1 MTSSTSSFNVFPSL
15 AIGITQLSGEDN
27 VKFLQGQ
34 LTCDL
39 EQLSMQRS
47 ALGAHC
53 DAKGKMLAVLRLI
66 QCGETILALQ
76 AQENTEPHLPSLKKY
91 AVFSKVEIIDATEQY
106 HCTGLTGT
114 DALAWVNSLSDKQ
127 LSNEQDTIET
137 QYGVISS
144 FPLMVNDEPRLLIIS
159 TQPQHQALTDA
170 LSQLTFTQRS
180 NQHWFALD
188 NLSGTPQITP
198 ALQSEH
204 VPQMLNMQM
213 INGISFNKGCYIG
226 QETVA
231 RMHYRGLNKRAMFI
245 LSSSSHTNAQAG
257 DSLERQIGDN
267 WRNAGT
273 IVSVSNLDEQT
284 IACAI
289 LPSDIELESQLRLK
303 EGDTDALFTLS
314 TPPYFNA

>member
-1 MTSSTSSFNVFPSL
+1 MTQPTNSFNVFPSL
-15 AIGITQLSGEDN
+15 AIGVTQLTGEDN
-27 VKFLQGQ
+27 NKFLQGQ

-39 EQLSMQRS
+39 EQLSPQQS
-47 ALGAHC
+47 VLGAHC
-53 DAKGKMLAVLRLI
+53 DAKGKMLAILRLI
-66 QCGETILALQ
+66 QCGDAILALQ
-76 AQENTEPHLPSLKKY
+76 AQQNTQSHLPSLKKY
-91 AVFSKVEIIDATEQY
+91 AVFSKVEIVDATEQY
-106 HCTGLTGT
+106 HCTGLSGT
-114 DALAWVNSLSDKQ
+114 DALAWANTLTDKQ
-127 LSNEQDTIET
+127 LGDDIDTIET
-137 QYGVISS
+137 QYGVVSS
-144 FPLMVNDEPRLLIIS
+144 FPLKVNGEPRLLLVS
-159 TQPQHQALTDA
+159 TPAQHQSLCDA
-170 LSQLTFTQRS
+170 LGQLTTTEYS

-213 INGISFNKGCYIG
+213 INGISFSKGCYIG

-245 LSSSSHTNAQAG
+245 LSSSSHIDTQPG

-273 IVSVSNLDEQT
+273 IVSVSNLGEQT

-289 LPSDIELESQLRLK
+289 LPSDIELESQLRVK
-303 EGDTDALFTLS
+303 DSETDTLFTLS
-314 TPPYFNA
+314 TPAYFDA